1 MFHFLRNNQAVFK
14 VAVPF
19 YIPISQAKKEG
30 RTFTTTTFRREYI
43 ASILNTYLD
52 KHFFKEDAALCPHV
66 ATLEGLTK
74 SSRLGHFPPT
84 MGPAGSLL
92 SGGQMQIALWGS
104 LAAAATFFVITF
116 LIFLCSSC
124 DREKKPRQHSGDH
137 ENLMNV
143 PSDKE
148 MFSHSVTSLATDA
161 PASSEQNG
169 ALTNGDILSEDST
182 MTCTQ
187 HYEEVQTSASDLL
200 DSQDSTGKP
209 KCHQSRELPRIP
221 PESEVDTTLNGES
234 ADGDQGLGTEGPYE
248 VLKDSASQE
257 NMVEDCLYE
266 TVKEIKEVTAA
277 AHSAGGHSSR
287 SKSTSTVKELP
298 GPQASGKTDFAEYAS
313 VDRNKKCRQSANAES
328 ILGNPCDPEEE
339 APPPVP
345 IKLLDENENLQEQA
359 ESKAGEGAAEGTS
372 ETNKRFSSLSYKSR
386 EEDPTLTE
394 EEISAMYSS
403 VHKKGQ
409 PGNKSGQSLK
419 APESTYTSIQGAAPR
434 SPSSCNDLYATLKDF
449 EKIPNSVSTRPAAGR
464 PSGEEPEPD
473 YEAIQTLNREEEKA
487 APETNSHHG
496 LFPKEND
503 YESIGDLQQC
513 RDLTRL

>member
-1 MFHFLRNNQAVFK
+1 MGSEGNLPIEGQAQ
-14 VAVPF
+14 
-19 YIPISQAKKEG
+19 I
-30 RTFTTTTFRREYI
+30 
-43 ASILNTYLD
+43 ILL
-52 KHFFKEDAALCPHV
+52 
-66 ATLEGLTK
+66 
-74 SSRLGHFPPT
+74 
-84 MGPAGSLL
+84 
-92 SGGQMQIALWGS
+92 GS
-104 LAAAATFFVITF
+104 LASVATFFLITF

-124 DREKKPRQHSGDH
+124 DREKKPRPHSGDH

-148 MFSHSVTSLATDA
+148 MFSRSVTSLATDA
-161 PASSEQNG
+161 PPSSEQNG

-182 MTCTQ
+182 VTCMQ

-221 PESEVDTTLNGES
+221 PESSVDTMHNGRS
-234 ADGDQGLGTEGPYE
+234 ADGEQGLGMEGPYE
-248 VLKDSASQE
+248 VLKDSSSQE

-266 TVKEIKEVTAA
+266 TVNEIKEVTAA
-277 AHSAGGHSSR
+277 AQPSRGHSGR
-287 SKSTSTVKELP
+287 SKSTSGVKELP
-298 GPQASGKTDFAEYAS
+298 GPQANSRTDFAEYAS
-313 VDRNKKCRQSANAES
+313 VDRNKKCRQSVNAE
-328 ILGNPCDPEEE
+328 ILLGNSCDPEEE

-345 IKLLDENENLQEQA
+345 MKLLDENENLQKE
-359 ESKAGEGAAEGTS
+359 ESQAGEEGADEGTS
-372 ETNKRFSSLSYKSR
+372 ETNKRLSSLSYKSR

-409 PGNKSGQSLK
+409 PGNKSGQSLRV
-419 APESTYTSIQGAAPR
+419 PEASYTSMPGAAPR
-434 SPSSCNDLYATLKDF
+434 SPSSCNDLYATVKDF
-449 EKIPNSVSTRPAAGR
+449 EKTPNSVSTLPAAGR
-464 PSGEEPEPD
+464 PSEEPEPD

-496 LFPKEND
+496 LCPKEND

-513 RDLTRL
+513 RDVTRL

>member
-1 MFHFLRNNQAVFK
+1 
-14 VAVPF
+14 
-19 YIPISQAKKEG
+19 
-30 RTFTTTTFRREYI
+30 
-43 ASILNTYLD
+43 
-52 KHFFKEDAALCPHV
+52 
-66 ATLEGLTK
+66 
-74 SSRLGHFPPT
+74 
-84 MGPAGSLL
+84 MGPEGSLL
-92 SGGQMQIALWGS
+92 SGGQMQIVLWES
-104 LAAAATFFVITF
+104 LAAVATFFLITF

-148 MFSHSVTSLATDA
+148 MFSRSVTSLATDA

-182 MTCTQ
+182 MTCMQ

-221 PESEVDTTLNGES
+221 PESAVDTMLNGRS
-234 ADGDQGLGTEGPYE
+234 ADGDQGPGMEGPYE
-248 VLKDSASQE
+248 VLKDSSSQE

-266 TVKEIKEVTAA
+266 TVKEIKEVAA
-277 AHSAGGHSSR
+277 AAPPGRGHSSR
-287 SKSTSTVKELP
+287 SKSASALKELP
-298 GPQASGKTDFAEYAS
+298 GPQGDSKTDFAEYAS
-313 VDRNKKCRQSANAES
+313 VDRNKKCRQSANAET
-328 ILGNPCDPEEE
+328 ILGNSCDPEEE

-345 IKLLDENENLQEQA
+345 VKLLDENENPQEKA
-359 ESKAGEGAAEGTS
+359 EGEASKESAAEGTG

-403 VHKKGQ
+403 VNKQGQ
-409 PGNKSGQSLK
+409 SGNKSGQLLK
-419 APESTYTSIQGAAPR
+419 ALESTYTSIQVAAQR
-434 SPSSCNDLYATLKDF
+434 SPSSCNDLYATVKDF
-449 EKIPNSVSTRPAAGR
+449 EKTPNSVSTLPAAGR
-464 PSGEEPEPD
+464 PSEEPEPD

-487 APETNSHHG
+487 APETSSHRS
-496 LFPKEND
+496 LCPKEND
-503 YESIGDLQQC
+503 YESIGDLQQS
-513 RDLTRL
+513 RDITRL

>member
-1 MFHFLRNNQAVFK
+1 M
-14 VAVPF
+14 
-19 YIPISQAKKEG
+19 
-30 RTFTTTTFRREYI
+30 
-43 ASILNTYLD
+43 
-52 KHFFKEDAALCPHV
+52 
-66 ATLEGLTK
+66 
-74 SSRLGHFPPT
+74 
-84 MGPAGSLL
+84 L
-92 SGGQMQIALWGS
+92 SGGQMQIVLWES
-104 LAAAATFFVITF
+104 LAAVATFFLITF

-148 MFSHSVTSLATDA
+148 MFSRSVTSLATDA

-182 MTCTQ
+182 MTCMQ

-221 PESEVDTTLNGES
+221 PESAVDTMLNGRS
-234 ADGDQGLGTEGPYE
+234 ADGDQGPGMEGPYE
-248 VLKDSASQE
+248 VLKDSSSQE

-266 TVKEIKEVTAA
+266 TVKEIKEVAA
-277 AHSAGGHSSR
+277 AAPPGRGHSSR
-287 SKSTSTVKELP
+287 SKSASALKELP
-298 GPQASGKTDFAEYAS
+298 GPQGDSKTDFAEYAS

-328 ILGNPCDPEEE
+328 ILGNSCDPEEE

-345 IKLLDENENLQEQA
+345 VKLLDENENPQE
-359 ESKAGEGAAEGTS
+359 KAEGEASEESAAQGTG

-403 VHKKGQ
+403 VNKQGQ
-409 PGNKSGQSLK
+409 SGNKSGQSLK
-419 APESTYTSIQGAAPR
+419 APESTYTSIQVAAQR
-434 SPSSCNDLYATLKDF
+434 SPSSCNDLYATVKDF
-449 EKIPNSVSTRPAAGR
+449 EKTPNSVSTLPAAGR
-464 PSGEEPEPD
+464 PSEEPEPD

-487 APETNSHHG
+487 APETSSHRS
-496 LFPKEND
+496 LCPKEND
-503 YESIGDLQQC
+503 YESIGDLQQS
-513 RDLTRL
+513 RDITRL

>member
-1 MFHFLRNNQAVFK
+1 
-14 VAVPF
+14 
-19 YIPISQAKKEG
+19 
-30 RTFTTTTFRREYI
+30 
-43 ASILNTYLD
+43 
-52 KHFFKEDAALCPHV
+52 
-66 ATLEGLTK
+66 
-74 SSRLGHFPPT
+74 
-84 MGPAGSLL
+84 
-92 SGGQMQIALWGS
+92 MQIVLWES
-104 LAAAATFFVITF
+104 LAAVATFFLITF

-148 MFSHSVTSLATDA
+148 MFSRSVTSLATDA

-182 MTCTQ
+182 MTCMQ

-221 PESEVDTTLNGES
+221 PESAVDTMLNGRS
-234 ADGDQGLGTEGPYE
+234 ADGDQGPGMEGPYE
-248 VLKDSASQE
+248 VLKDSSSQE

-266 TVKEIKEVTAA
+266 TVKEIKEVAA
-277 AHSAGGHSSR
+277 AAPPGRGHSSR
-287 SKSTSTVKELP
+287 SKSASALKELP
-298 GPQASGKTDFAEYAS
+298 GPQGDSKTDFAEYAS

-328 ILGNPCDPEEE
+328 ILGNSCDPEEE

-345 IKLLDENENLQEQA
+345 VKLLDENENPQE
-359 ESKAGEGAAEGTS
+359 KAEGEASEESAAQGTG

-403 VHKKGQ
+403 VNKQGQ
-409 PGNKSGQSLK
+409 SGNKSGQSLK
-419 APESTYTSIQGAAPR
+419 ALESTYTSIQVAAQR
-434 SPSSCNDLYATLKDF
+434 SPSSCNDLYATVKDF
-449 EKIPNSVSTRPAAGR
+449 EKTPNSVSTLPAAGR
-464 PSGEEPEPD
+464 PSEEPEPD

-487 APETNSHHG
+487 APETSSHRS
-496 LFPKEND
+496 LCPKEND
-503 YESIGDLQQC
+503 YESIGDLQQS
-513 RDLTRL
+513 RDITRL

>member
-1 MFHFLRNNQAVFK
+1 
-14 VAVPF
+14 
-19 YIPISQAKKEG
+19 
-30 RTFTTTTFRREYI
+30 
-43 ASILNTYLD
+43 
-52 KHFFKEDAALCPHV
+52 
-66 ATLEGLTK
+66 
-74 SSRLGHFPPT
+74 
-84 MGPAGSLL
+84 
-92 SGGQMQIALWGS
+92 MQIVLWES
-104 LAAAATFFVITF
+104 LAAVATFFLITF

-148 MFSHSVTSLATDA
+148 MFSRSVTSLATDA

-182 MTCTQ
+182 MTCMQ

-221 PESEVDTTLNGES
+221 PESAVDTMLNGRS
-234 ADGDQGLGTEGPYE
+234 ADGDQGPGMEGPYE
-248 VLKDSASQE
+248 VLKDSSSQE

-266 TVKEIKEVTAA
+266 TVKEIKEVAA
-277 AHSAGGHSSR
+277 AAPPGRGHSSR
-287 SKSTSTVKELP
+287 SKSASALKELP
-298 GPQASGKTDFAEYAS
+298 GPQGDSKTDFAEYAS

-328 ILGNPCDPEEE
+328 ILGNSCDTEEE

-345 IKLLDENENLQEQA
+345 VKLLDENENPQEKA
-359 ESKAGEGAAEGTS
+359 EGEASEESAAEGTG

-403 VHKKGQ
+403 VNKQGQ
-409 PGNKSGQSLK
+409 SGNKSGQSLK
-419 APESTYTSIQGAAPR
+419 ALESTYTSIQVAAQR
-434 SPSSCNDLYATLKDF
+434 SPSSCNDLYATVKDF
-449 EKIPNSVSTRPAAGR
+449 EKTPNSVSTLPAAGR
-464 PSGEEPEPD
+464 PSEEPEPD

-487 APETNSHHG
+487 APETSSHRS
-496 LFPKEND
+496 LCPKEND
-503 YESIGDLQQC
+503 YESIGDLQQS
-513 RDLTRL
+513 RDITRL

>member
-1 MFHFLRNNQAVFK
+1 
-14 VAVPF
+14 
-19 YIPISQAKKEG
+19 
-30 RTFTTTTFRREYI
+30 
-43 ASILNTYLD
+43 
-52 KHFFKEDAALCPHV
+52 
-66 ATLEGLTK
+66 
-74 SSRLGHFPPT
+74 
-84 MGPAGSLL
+84 MGPPGSVL
-92 SGGQMQIALWGS
+92 SSGQVQVVLWGS
-104 LAAAATFFVITF
+104 LAAVAAFFLIGF

-148 MFSHSVTSLATDA
+148 MFSRSVTSLATDA

-169 ALTNGDILSEDST
+169 ILTNGDILSEDST
-182 MTCTQ
+182 LTCMQ

-221 PESEVDTTLNGES
+221 PDSAVDMMLSTRS
-234 ADGDQGLGTEGPYE
+234 VDGDQGLGTEGPYE
-248 VLKDSASQE
+248 VLKDSSSQE

-266 TVKEIKEVTAA
+266 TVKEIKEVAA
-277 AHSAGGHSSR
+277 AMNPGKGHSSR
-287 SKSTSTVKELP
+287 SKSTSTLKELP
-298 GPQASGKTDFAEYAS
+298 GPQAPEADFAEYAS
-313 VDRNKKCRQSANAES
+313 VDRNKKCRQSVNAETVLRNS
-328 ILGNPCDPEEE
+328 GDLEEE

-345 IKLLDENENLQEQA
+345 VKLLDENENLQEKE
-359 ESKAGEGAAEGTS
+359 ESKTAEEGAAEGTS

-403 VHKKGQ
+403 VNKPGQ
-409 PGNKSGQSLK
+409 SGNKSGQTLK
-419 APESTYTSIQGAAPR
+419 APESSHTSVQEATQR
-434 SPSSCNDLYATLKDF
+434 SPSSCNDLYATVKDF
-449 EKIPNSVSTRPAAGR
+449 EKTPNSVSTLPPAAR
-464 PSGEEPEPD
+464 SSEEPEPD
-473 YEAIQTLNREEEKA
+473 YEAIQTLNREEDKVT
-487 APETNSHHG
+487 PETNGQRG

-513 RDLTRL
+513 RDITRL

>member
-1 MFHFLRNNQAVFK
+1 
-14 VAVPF
+14 
-19 YIPISQAKKEG
+19 
-30 RTFTTTTFRREYI
+30 
-43 ASILNTYLD
+43 
-52 KHFFKEDAALCPHV
+52 
-66 ATLEGLTK
+66 
-74 SSRLGHFPPT
+74 
-84 MGPAGSLL
+84 MGPEGSLL
-92 SGGQMQIALWGS
+92 SGGQMQIVLWES
-104 LAAAATFFVITF
+104 LAAVATFFLITF

-148 MFSHSVTSLATDA
+148 MFSRSVTSLATDA

-182 MTCTQ
+182 MTCMQ

-221 PESEVDTTLNGES
+221 PESAVDTMLNGRS
-234 ADGDQGLGTEGPYE
+234 ADGDQGPGMEGPYE
-248 VLKDSASQE
+248 VLKDSSSQE

-266 TVKEIKEVTAA
+266 TVKEIKEVAA
-277 AHSAGGHSSR
+277 AAPPGRGHSSR
-287 SKSTSTVKELP
+287 SKSASALKELP
-298 GPQASGKTDFAEYAS
+298 GPQGDSKTDFAEYAS

-328 ILGNPCDPEEE
+328 ILGNSCDPEEE

-345 IKLLDENENLQEQA
+345 VKLLDENENPQE
-359 ESKAGEGAAEGTS
+359 KAEGEASEESAAQGTG

-403 VHKKGQ
+403 VNKQGQ
-409 PGNKSGQSLK
+409 SGNKSGQSLK
-419 APESTYTSIQGAAPR
+419 APESTYTSIQVAAQR
-434 SPSSCNDLYATLKDF
+434 SPSSCNDLYATVKDF
-449 EKIPNSVSTRPAAGR
+449 EKTPNSVSTLPAAGR
-464 PSGEEPEPD
+464 PSEEPEPD

-487 APETNSHHG
+487 APETSSHRS
-496 LFPKEND
+496 LCPKEND
-503 YESIGDLQQC
+503 YESIGDLQQS
-513 RDLTRL
+513 RDITRL